1 MEIHTAGQ
9 LCTVYSFTDYFGSV
23 AIQYVALDG
32 WMHVNTSE
40 MIKYFKNPS
49 VFHEMDSYMILKVVF
64 ISSLK
69 PRVYLGSNSVWY
81 FMVLKKKMNLKKR
94 KKERKRQ
101 IRMLVTANG
110 TQRASAQEYYIC
122 YER

>member
-81 FMVLKKKMNLKKR
+81 FMVLKKKMNLKK
-94 KKERKRQ
+94 KERKKK
-101 IRMLVTANG
+101 TN
-110 TQRASAQEYYIC
+110 
-122 YER
+122 